1 MAGQIE
7 NGVFVRKGEILTT
20 VAGFDSSHCFEA
32 ASPVIIVK
40 AAMSGQIAFS
50 FRYEHPDNTAVLR
63 EYITLYRDG
72 TAITVHTGH

>member
-20 VAGFDSSHCFEA
+20 VAGFDSSPCFGA
-32 ASPVIIVK
+32 ASPVIMVK